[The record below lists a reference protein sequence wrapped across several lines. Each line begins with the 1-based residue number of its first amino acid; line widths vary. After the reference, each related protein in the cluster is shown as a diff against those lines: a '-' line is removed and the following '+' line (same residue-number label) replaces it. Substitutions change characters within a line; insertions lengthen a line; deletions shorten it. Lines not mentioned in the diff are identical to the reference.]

1 MIERKHL
8 FLLVIC
14 FISSSSHDGFVHGFA
29 GCSSSSSRALFGSF
43 QKEQLTT
50 LGLSLSKNSLCLSG
64 DKRILRSWEWS
75 QSISKLRMMD
85 QDERLDMSF
94 SGDDDDNDAS
104 SIILPDAYHI
114 PERDEFDLSEYA
126 PSRTEFWLD
135 LRGTAI
141 SPGSALSL
149 LADDFSD
156 DPILDSIPVDR
167 ILISQDGIGRAL
179 QSSLLTS
186 SSTSRSNSNIDL
198 IYEGNEDGMLR
209 SVSDETILYGKT
221 IFLGEDTSKMDP
233 IPALDAVSMGGWVIL
248 DPKAIRDEE
257 DRLSA
262 VSSLINFV
270 SGAKISSTGAG
281 VLLLGGGTSLDAGD
295 VEETMVTM
303 DAEAFLGGGE
313 LGGLALC
320 CRTDS
325 EIMKSAEYIQSM
337 LFGGSITSTESG
349 ILLQQK
355 LSDDGSDSKQPS
367 LNAAVLLPLEPHLW
381 KTAAYVFSD
390 YSE

>member
-1 MIERKHL
+1 M
-8 FLLVIC
+8 
-14 FISSSSHDGFVHGFA
+14 
-29 GCSSSSSRALFGSF
+29 
-43 QKEQLTT
+43 
-50 LGLSLSKNSLCLSG
+50 N
-64 DKRILRSWEWS
+64 
-75 QSISKLRMMD
+75 
-85 QDERLDMSF
+85 F

-104 SIILPDAYHI
+104 AIILPDAYHI
-114 PERDEFDLSEYA
+114 PERDEFDLSDYA

-198 IYEGNEDGMLR
+198 MYEGNEDGMLR

-295 VEETMVTM
+295 VEETVVTM
-303 DAEAFLGGGE
+303 DADAFLGVGE
-313 LGGLALC
+313 LGGLAMC

-349 ILLQQK
+349 ILLQQE